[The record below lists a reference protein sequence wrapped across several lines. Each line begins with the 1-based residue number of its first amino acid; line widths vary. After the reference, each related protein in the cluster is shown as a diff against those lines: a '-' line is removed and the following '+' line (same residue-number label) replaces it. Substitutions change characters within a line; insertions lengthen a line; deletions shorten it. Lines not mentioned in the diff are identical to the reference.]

1 MMPAAEHEFD
11 PLAILAVL
19 ERNYVNYVLIGGLA
33 RVIRGAD
40 EVTHGVD
47 ISPSFARDSLDRLGT
62 AMAELDARPI
72 NGKAL
77 TLSDESL
84 AREVIELA
92 TSAGELKIAACP
104 AGAPSGF
111 ADLRRAATKEHLGHG
126 LQPLVASTGDLAR
139 LAAALHRDQDIARL
153 PELRRVM
160 ELEVDRQLTATPQI
174 RGPSTASLER
184 LRKLDHERAERS
196 LRLER

>member
-1 MMPAAEHEFD
+1 MAAAEHEFD
-11 PLAILAVL
+11 PRAILAVL
-19 ERNYVNYVLIGGLA
+19 ERNYVGYVLVGGLA

-40 EVTHGVD
+40 EVTRGVD
-47 ISPSFARDSLDRLGT
+47 ISPSFARENLERLGT
-62 AMAELDARPI
+62 ALAELDAQPI
-72 NGKAL
+72 DGEAL
-77 TLSDESL
+77 MLSDERL

-92 TSAGELKIAACP
+92 TSAGELKLAACP

-160 ELEVDRQLTATPQI
+160 EFEVDRQLTVTPQV

-184 LRKLDHERAERS
+184 LKLDRERAERS